1 MVFAMYTWLSSLFW
15 LGGFKVFVVVW
26 LWLHMSEGELRPIYL
41 SAQEMLDCGVRNRVK
56 GVEV

>member
-1 MVFAMYTWLSSLFW
+1 

-41 SAQEMLDCGVRNRVK
+41 SAEEMLDCGLRNRVK